1 MKKQIRY
8 TALCCFLSACL
19 VLLYSYQ
26 VNAFSNKE
34 EKTTDEGSEKEGL
47 YSVPEVQAGMQFYL
61 DQLTESENEKIFR
74 EILSKENG
82 KKTENSQIQQENI
95 QNAFCSQAQVMAA
108 EPAMAADS
116 VSTSSVVQ
124 LNASDY
130 ECLLRIVESEA
141 GICDK
146 KGKVL
151 IANVILNRM
160 ESSYFPDTVE
170 EVVYQK
176 KQFSP
181 VENGSIDR
189 VTVTEETKEA
199 VSMALSGTDYSEGAL
214 FFAARDLADQKN
226 MDWFDDTLDFLFEH
240 DGHEF
245 FTIR

>member
-1 MKKQIRY
+1 M
-8 TALCCFLSACL
+8 
-19 VLLYSYQ
+19 
-26 VNAFSNKE
+26 
-34 EKTTDEGSEKEGL
+34 
-47 YSVPEVQAGMQFYL
+47 PEVQAGMQFYL
-61 DQLTESENEKIFR
+61 DQLTELENEKIFQ
-74 EILSKENG
+74 EILLKENE
-82 KKTENSQIQQENI
+82 KETENSQIQQENI

-116 VSTSSVVQ
+116 VSTSSVIQ

-176 KQFSP
+176 NQFSP

>member
-1 MKKQIRY
+1 
-8 TALCCFLSACL
+8 
-19 VLLYSYQ
+19 
-26 VNAFSNKE
+26 
-34 EKTTDEGSEKEGL
+34 
-47 YSVPEVQAGMQFYL
+47 
-61 DQLTESENEKIFR
+61 
-74 EILSKENG
+74 
-82 KKTENSQIQQENI
+82 
-95 QNAFCSQAQVMAA
+95 
-108 EPAMAADS
+108 MAADS
-116 VSTSSVVQ
+116 VSTSSVIQ

-176 KQFSP
+176 NQFSP